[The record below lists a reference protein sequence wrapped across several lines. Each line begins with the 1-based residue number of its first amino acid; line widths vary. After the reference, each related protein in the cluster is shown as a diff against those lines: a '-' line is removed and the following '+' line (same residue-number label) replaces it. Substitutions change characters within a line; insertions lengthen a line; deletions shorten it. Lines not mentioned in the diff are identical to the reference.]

1 MLAGFFAFS
10 AADAQQKVLTET
22 LHPVQIVWARYLG
35 LLAGAAVLLGIH
47 GLSLLKTERPLMQ
60 VLRGSVGVLSAMC
73 FVFAITYV
81 PLADAVAVAFV
92 APFMVTI
99 MGALILREPVGIRRW
114 IAVTIGFLGALIVIR
129 PGLGV
134 VHPAAGLVVVAAAL
148 FAVRQIVSRWLS
160 DSDRTAT
167 TVAYTAI
174 AGGGIMT
181 VPLLFV
187 WKTPETTTEIALLVG
202 VAVCAALGET
212 LVIKALEVAQA
223 VILAPLQY
231 TMLVWGI
238 VYGYL
243 IFNDLPDIWTTVGA
257 LIIMA
262 TGLYT
267 LHRERVVALQRRR
280 AAGG

>member
-1 MLAGFFAFS
+1 
-10 AADAQQKVLTET
+10 
-22 LHPVQIVWARYLG
+22 
-35 LLAGAAVLLGIH
+35 
-47 GLSLLKTERPLMQ
+47 
-60 VLRGSVGVLSAMC
+60 
-73 FVFAITYV
+73 
-81 PLADAVAVAFV
+81 VAFV

-114 IAVTIGFLGALIVIR
+114 IAVVIGFVGALIVIR

-134 VHPAAGLVVVAAAL
+134 VHPAGMLVIVAAAL
-148 FAVRQIVSRWLS
+148 FAIRQIISRWLS

-174 AGGGIMT
+174 AGGGIMSL
-181 VPLLFV
+181 PLIFV
-187 WKTPETTTEIALLVG
+187 WKTPQTTTEVLLLAG
-202 VAVCAALGET
+202 IAVCAAVGET

-231 TMLVWGI
+231 TMLIWGI

-243 IFNDLPDIWTTVGA
+243 IFNDLPDLWTIVGA
-257 LIIMA
+257 VIIIA

-267 LHRERVVALQRRR
+267 LHRERVVALQRAR
-280 AAGG
+280 ARGGG